1 MYCHPPKQLTPTLPW
16 SMAGI
21 EPGAGYRG
29 WDTTISIIIVKL
41 AMLGGR
47 QSRVGVWVRWVTRS
61 IFPSKTTHAVLGLSV
76 CIARG
81 GGGGTMVLLGHG
93 TPTITAASSLMA
105 RLRNKVAS
113 PYVTVT
119 ALSHRHHGN
128 PGTIFPYDCKRP
140 QLIETHSWQPCT
152 VERIRDTIVYRT
164 MATLA
169 CYSHTTVSDPWS

>member
-1 MYCHPPKQLTPTLPW
+1 
-16 SMAGI
+16 
-21 EPGAGYRG
+21 
-29 WDTTISIIIVKL
+29 
-41 AMLGGR
+41 
-47 QSRVGVWVRWVTRS
+47 
-61 IFPSKTTHAVLGLSV
+61 
-76 CIARG
+76 
-81 GGGGTMVLLGHG
+81 MVLLGHG

-169 CYSHTTVSDPWS
+169 CYSHTTVSDHRS